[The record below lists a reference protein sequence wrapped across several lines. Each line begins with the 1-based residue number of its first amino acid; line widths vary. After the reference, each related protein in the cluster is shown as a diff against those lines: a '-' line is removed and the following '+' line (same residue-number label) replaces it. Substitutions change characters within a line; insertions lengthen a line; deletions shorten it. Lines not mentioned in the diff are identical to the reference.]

1 MNVISKLAALSL
13 AVAGSLGTGVA
24 QAHTDV
30 QWSVSIGGP
39 IGVSLYSQPYGAP
52 VYTEPVVVRSPLYV
66 QAGYGRGW
74 HDSDR
79 DGIPNRYDH
88 RYNPRWDRDGDGIPN
103 RYDRHYNPHGD
114 QYGHGGQN
122 RRHDQEDRG
131 RGHDQEDRGRGH
143 DQGHGTGYGHGQ
155 GQGQEQGRGQGHGDG
170 RGYGQGDG
178 QGYGQGQG
186 QGQGH
191 GQGRGRGSRGP

>member
-122 RRHDQEDRG
+122 RRHDHED
-131 RGHDQEDRGRGH
+131 HGRGH
-143 DQGHGTGYGHGQ
+143 DQGHGNGYGRDEGH
-155 GQGQEQGRGQGHGDG
+155 GQGHGDRQG
-170 RGYGQGDG
+170 QGQGYGQGHGD
-178 QGYGQGQG
+178 GQGQG
-186 QGQGH
+186 QGQG
-191 GQGRGRGSRGP
+191 RGRGSKGP